1 MRVNKTLS
9 YFWGHAWRY
18 PKYVIGLAIAM
29 PITISLQFFPSV
41 IAARALDRLSTGN
54 FDPHNIWNSFGT
66 EITWYIIVSI
76 LGAIIAWRIVIML
89 IWQLEAKVM
98 RNINIEAFNHLMH
111 MSAGFHANRFGGS
124 LVSQVGKLSSS
135 YMRFADTTVFT
146 VGQLLL
152 SFIFTAFFLIPLVPM
167 YVAAL
172 FVFSA
177 IFIVATIVFTKNIRK
192 LNAREADLQNKQTG
206 YLADA
211 ITNVFAVKS
220 FSALND
226 ERKRFAAASQNTVD
240 ATMDIMRAVIKR
252 DMLFGSIT
260 SAITICSFIAA
271 IVSVTLFNARLAT
284 VFLVL
289 NFTGMVIRNLWDF
302 CHSGMRNYNRAFGD
316 SEAMIEILSMQPE
329 VTDPSQPQTVH
340 IKQGGITFN
349 NVDFRHIDEK
359 GDSLLFS
366 KLNLIIKPGE
376 KVGLVGHSG
385 SGKTTLTKLIMRFS
399 DVTSGSITIDGQNI
413 AAITQ
418 DDLRKNIAYVPQE
431 PLLFHR
437 SLFENIAYGRPGAT
451 KKQVYAAAKA
461 AHAAEFIEKLADK
474 YETLVGERGVKL
486 SGGQRQRIAIARAML
501 KDAPILVLDE
511 ATSALDSESERLI
524 QSALWELMKART
536 AIVIAHRLSTI
547 QRMDRIIVLED
558 GKIIEQGSH
567 KNLLA
572 KKGVYATLW
581 QHQSGGFIEE

>member
-1 MRVNKTLS
+1 MKVNKTLS
-9 YFWGHAWRY
+9 YFWAHAWRY

-29 PITISLQFFPSV
+29 PITISLQFFPSI
-41 IAARALDRLSTGN
+41 IAAGTLDRLSTGN
-54 FDPHNIWNSFGT
+54 FDPHNIWHSFGAD
-66 EITWYIIVSI
+66 IIWYAVVGI
-76 LGAIIAWRIVIML
+76 LGAVIAWRIVIVL
-89 IWQLEAKVM
+89 IWRLEAKVM
-98 RNINIEAFNHLMH
+98 RNINIEAFDHLMQ
-111 MSAGFHANRFGGS
+111 MSASFHANRFGGA

-146 VGQLLL
+146 VGQLVL
-152 SFIFTAFFLIPLVPM
+152 SFIFTAFFLTPLVPG
-167 YVAAL
+167 YVLAL
-172 FVFSA
+172 FAFSA
-177 IFIVATIVFTKNIRK
+177 IFIGATILYTKKIRA

-220 FSALND
+220 FSAARA
-226 ERKRFAAASQNTVD
+226 EQKRFAAASQNTVD

-252 DMLFGSIT
+252 DMFFGSIT
-260 SAITICSFIAA
+260 STITICSFIAA
-271 IVSVTLFNARLAT
+271 IVSVTLFNAEVAT

-289 NFTGMVIRNLWDF
+289 NFTGMVIRNLWEF
-302 CHSGMRNYNRAFGD
+302 CHTGMRSYNRAFGD
-316 SEAMIEILSMQPE
+316 SEAMMEILGMQPE
-329 VTDPSQPQTVH
+329 VTDPPRPEPVR
-340 IKQGGITFN
+340 IKQGAIAFN
-349 NVDFRHIDEK
+349 KVDFRHIDEK

-366 KLNLIIKPGE
+366 ELDLAIAPGE
-376 KVGLVGHSG
+376 RVGLVGHSG
-385 SGKTTLTKLIMRFS
+385 SGKTTLTKLLMRFS
-399 DVTSGSITIDGQNI
+399 DVTNGSIAIDGQNI

-451 KKQVYAAAKA
+451 KKQVHAAAKA
-461 AHAAEFIEKLADK
+461 AHAAEFIEKLADT

-524 QSALWELMKART
+524 QSALWELMKGRT

-547 QRMDRIIVLED
+547 QRMDRIVVLED
-558 GKIIEQGSH
+558 GAIIEQGSH
-567 KNLLA
+567 KELLA

-581 QHQSGGFIEE
+581 EHQSGGFIEE